1 MMNGTVGKVRISY
14 APERGGE
21 GPRVARPL
29 VPGIPSRVVN
39 SKGVVETQSRQ
50 SGAPRREPAAAGG
63 SETGGAG
70 RLVVG
75 HEIGFAGEIKACDTL
90 VVYGAVESVV
100 SCRVVEVGEHG
111 RFRGT
116 AEVENA
122 TIAGC
127 FEGTLTVRNSLTVT
141 GSGRVD
147 GKVRY
152 GELTVETGG
161 RIAGDLQPA
170 DVATA
175 AGGEPPETAEPPEAS
190 DVARTGEPEPAPARP
205 EGAEASVQDESG
217 SAGAPQGSAGT
228 PQESTGRNAPADGAR
243 QRFRQSQRARRLR
256 ELAES
261 DA

>member
-1 MMNGTVGKVRISY
+1 MMNGTVGKARIAY
-14 APERGGE
+14 TPERGGE

-50 SGAPRREPAAAGG
+50 GGTPRREPAFAEQA
-63 SETGGAG
+63 EAGGAG

-75 HEIGFAGEIKACDTL
+75 PEIGFAGEIKACDTL
-90 VVYGAVESVV
+90 VIYGAVESVL

-116 AEVENA
+116 AEVEDA
-122 TIAGC
+122 TIAGR
-127 FEGTLTVRNSLTVT
+127 FEGTLTVRNRLTVT

-161 RIAGDLQPA
+161 RIAGDLQPKEVAAA
-170 DVATA
+170 D
-175 AGGEPPETAEPPEAS
+175 GGEPPEPATVEAPAAS
-190 DVARTGEPEPAPARP
+190 DVAPSSERKPATAESETDESPAR
-205 EGAEASVQDESG
+205 GESG
-217 SAGAPQGSAGT
+217 SAGAA
-228 PQESTGRNAPADGAR
+228 QESAESDTPAEGAR
-243 QRFRQSQRARRLR
+243 RRFRQSQRARRLR